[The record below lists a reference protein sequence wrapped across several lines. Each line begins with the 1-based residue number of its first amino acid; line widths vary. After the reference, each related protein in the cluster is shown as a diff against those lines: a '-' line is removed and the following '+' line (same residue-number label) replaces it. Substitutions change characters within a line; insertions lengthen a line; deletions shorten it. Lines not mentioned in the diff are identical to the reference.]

1 MAPRQGHPLDI
12 DLLDFTLGNADEADT
27 SQITEHLG
35 ECLLCRVR
43 VARLRRS
50 GAAPEP
56 LTEAG
61 ISYPEVSPAV
71 LAVLDRD
78 AGQPEP
84 AANQLWLAGTTH
96 RVILWIESVDD
107 HVAYAHAAYLDVEA
121 ADDTSLLTY
130 SARLGR
136 DLAVSASVSRSVP
149 LQNLDHYIEDLS
161 IRSELKKV
169 LDATYSGV
177 PAEGVAT
184 GAPIVDG
191 ADERLEFRQL
201 LADDLAELD
210 PYDDNGDDDWDEH
223 GEGDDLR
230 DAGASAEAETVRH
243 HLLNELVR
251 LRSRCEIHPLD
262 DQFVARA
269 AVPAGFLPVAT
280 VHESAWKVFV
290 VLGDV
295 RTPWWE
301 HGFEGA
307 YDLMLAAEAETLA
320 VAEADPPHDCVLF
333 DLNTMHPAFERPIAA
348 VPASPRPLF
357 GELAPVVKALYALL
371 ETASFRTQLDA
382 IPAKPSTIDA
392 AALTPRLDRHMK
404 DAIANLKGMRAQTGK
419 NRALKGLTEQDA
431 VDVAAGDRDT
441 LDAFLARIDEV
452 TGP

>member
-1 MAPRQGHPLDI
+1 MAPRQAHPLDI
-12 DLLDFTLGNADEADT
+12 DLLDFTLGDADEADT

-56 LTEAG
+56 FTEAG
-61 ISYPEVSPAV
+61 ITYPKVSPAV

-78 AGQPEP
+78 AAQPEP

-121 ADDTSLLTY
+121 ADDTSLLTH
-130 SARLGR
+130 STRLGR

-149 LQNLDHYIEDLS
+149 LQNLDRFIEVLS

-177 PAEGVAT
+177 PAEGVTT
-184 GAPIVDG
+184 GAPIADG
-191 ADERLEFRQL
+191 TDERLEFRQL

-210 PYDDNGDDDWDEH
+210 PIDDDGDDDWDEYD
-223 GEGDDLR
+223 ELDDPQSTDAR
-230 DAGASAEAETVRH
+230 DETGAVYD
-243 HLLNELVR
+243 HLLNELAPR
-251 LRSRCEIHPLD
+251 RPRCEIHHLD
-262 DQFVARA
+262 DQFVAQA
-269 AVPAGFLPVAT
+269 AAQAGFLPVAT
-280 VHESAWKVFV
+280 VHESAWKVLV
-290 VLGDV
+290 VLGEV
-295 RTPWWE
+295 RSAWWE
-301 HGFEGA
+301 ESFRGA
-307 YDLMLAAEAETLA
+307 YDLMLTAGAETFA

-333 DLNTMHPAFERPIAA
+333 ELNTMHPAFERPVAA
-348 VPASPRPLF
+348 TPASPRPLF
-357 GELAPVVKALYALL
+357 GQVAPVVKALDALL
-371 ETASFRTQLDA
+371 ENTFRTEFDS
-382 IPAKPSTIDA
+382 IPAKPSTIDP
-392 AALTPRLDRHMK
+392 AALTQRLDGHMK
-404 DAIANLKGMRAQTGK
+404 NAVTKLKGMRAQTGK

-431 VDVAAGDRDT
+431 VEVAAGDRDS
-441 LDAFLARIDEV
+441 LDAFLARIEEV